1 MVPLA
6 IGCRGYGCGFFES
19 VDRRASGV
27 PSFFAT
33 GVALLGIRLGSP
45 LFMAERFA
53 WYRRIKDDFPNRG
66 ISDMQ
71 SHNRGSDD
79 NTTTLSTRITR
90 EGSCIFCPFVRL
102 TSYSSLAF
110 TWAV

>member
-6 IGCRGYGCGFFES
+6 IGCRGCGCGFFEC

-33 GVALLGIRLGSP
+33 GVPLLDIRLGSP
-45 LFMAERFA
+45 LLMVERFA
-53 WYRRIKDDFPNRG
+53 WYWRIKDDFPNRG

-71 SHNRGSDD
+71 SHDRGSDAIA
-79 NTTTLSTRITR
+79 TTLSTKITR
-90 EGSCIFCPFVRL
+90 EGLCVFSPFVRL

-110 TWAV
+110 TWAA